1 MRPFFQSAIEPFCI
15 RSLRAK
21 SKTGHLAR
29 SDQSLITCCQLAVL
43 RQSQLGYS
51 LGDFHSSP
59 TQNALSWAALI
70 QLSTR
75 SPA

>member
-1 MRPFFQSAIEPFCI
+1 M

-21 SKTGHLAR
+21 SNTGHLAR
-29 SDQSLITCCQLAVL
+29 SDQSLMICCQLAVL

-51 LGDFHSSP
+51 DGLFHSSP
-59 TQNALSWAALI
+59 TQKLLSALSLI

-75 SPA
+75 SGA